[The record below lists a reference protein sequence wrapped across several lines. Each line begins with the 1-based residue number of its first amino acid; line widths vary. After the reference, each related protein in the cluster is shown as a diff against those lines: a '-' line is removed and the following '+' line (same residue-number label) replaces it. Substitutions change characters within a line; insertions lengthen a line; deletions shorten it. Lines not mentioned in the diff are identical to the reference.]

1 MQPFSPH
8 CHIRLVRTL
17 DEITKGELEGSGPGT
32 SWTRPR
38 SNFAVSGVAIDR
50 ENLPDRGFDIAFGS
64 GFEGKVK
71 ALLLNHLFNDMSC
84 NTSVIFSSV
93 ISKTAVFAL
102 AVEGDT
108 DGNSRIVSPV
118 LSVTIGNCAINR
130 TMEAIEITFLVPQ
143 VMSACV
149 LIHHQQLTCAD
160 IHLVQYAKLPGSTIV
175 FSSCALQTVTTV
187 THSIASAGCYGV
199 GVCSFSLYPHLSL
212 FDVTFCDSLHLMT
225 HWTATTGSQVSTVCV
240 HVYVCVCACVCVSV
254 RAYFNVS
261 LFACVHGVLVDLHV
275 CVHAYLHM

>member
-17 DEITKGELEGSGPGT
+17 DEIAKGALESSGPGT
-32 SWTRPR
+32 SWTQPR

-71 ALLLNHLFNDMSC
+71 ALLRSYLFNDMSC

-93 ISKTAVFAL
+93 INKMAVFA
-102 AVEGDT
+102 ATVEGDT
-108 DGNSRIVSPV
+108 DGNSRIVSPI
-118 LSVTIGNCAINR
+118 LSVTIGNCAING

-149 LIHHQQLTCAD
+149 LIHQQLTCAD
-160 IHLVQYAKLPGSTIV
+160 IHLVQYAELPGSAVV
-175 FSSCALQTVTTV
+175 FSSCALQTVTTACNS
-187 THSIASAGCYGV
+187 SIASAGCYW
-199 GVCSFSLYPHLSL
+199 CWCLL
-212 FDVTFCDSLHLMT
+212 FL
-225 HWTATTGSQVSTVCV
+225 
-240 HVYVCVCACVCVSV
+240 
-254 RAYFNVS
+254 
-261 LFACVHGVLVDLHV
+261 LVPGPLP
-275 CVHAYLHM
+275 L